1 MTMPLIESDQK
12 PETNRFPIVWQL
24 VVLFVILGGAFG
36 SLWYFQSTTT
46 QNIQETIEP
55 PYTQITDE
63 TEAATPKKLT
73 DVVLRA
79 DAAYVWDV
87 AGQRAL
93 YKKNEGDTLPLASI
107 TKLMT
112 ALLAHELVTDKTQ
125 VDVPLAAIQQSGNS
139 GLLAGEKLTAERLS
153 QLALISSSNDAA
165 YALGANVGSLLGDRD
180 PAKQFIEGMNI
191 RANELQLPTL
201 SFKNTTGLDV
211 SITEAGAIGSARD
224 VSFLM
229 EYILVNYP
237 ELLAPTTQPA
247 ARVYNTAGAY
257 HDVDNTN
264 AIATQIPNLLGSKTG
279 YTDLA
284 GGNLT
289 VAFDLGLNR
298 PIIITVLGSTRD
310 ERFTDVLELVAAVQ
324 ESVKEPLAYE

>member
-1 MTMPLIESDQK
+1 M
-12 PETNRFPIVWQL
+12 
-24 VVLFVILGGAFG
+24 
-36 SLWYFQSTTT
+36 
-46 QNIQETIEP
+46 
-55 PYTQITDE
+55 
-63 TEAATPKKLT
+63 
-73 DVVLRA
+73 
-79 DAAYVWDV
+79 
-87 AGQRAL
+87 
-93 YKKNEGDTLPLASI
+93 
-107 TKLMT
+107 
-112 ALLAHELVTDKTQ
+112 AHELITDQTR

-139 GLLAGEKLTAERLS
+139 GLLAGEELTVEELS

-165 YALGANVGSLLGDRD
+165 YALGASVGALLGDRD
-180 PAKQFIEGMNI
+180 PAQQFIEGMNI

-201 SFKNTTGLDV
+201 SFKNTTGLDMSAV
-211 SITEAGAIGSARD
+211 EAGAMGSARD

-237 ELLAPTTQPA
+237 EILAPTTQSA
-247 ARVYNTAGAY
+247 TRVYNTAGAY

-284 GGNLT
+284 EGNLT

-310 ERFTDVLELVAAVQ
+310 ARFSDVLELVAAVQ
-324 ESVKEPLAYE
+324 ESVTEPLAYE

>member
-1 MTMPLIESDQK
+1 MTMPLIE
-12 PETNRFPIVWQL
+12 PEQATDSNHFPIVSQL
-24 VVLFVILGGAFG
+24 LVLAVILGGAFG
-36 SLWYFQSTTT
+36 SLWYFQTKSAQSVEEVLEQPYRQVTQDTLDTTP
-46 QNIQETIEP
+46 N
-55 PYTQITDE
+55 
-63 TEAATPKKLT
+63 KLT
-73 DVVLRA
+73 DLTLRA
-79 DAAYVWDV
+79 DAVYVWDV

-112 ALLAHELVTDKTQ
+112 ALLAHELITDQTR

-139 GLLAGEKLTAERLS
+139 GLVAGEELTVEELS

-165 YALGANVGSLLGDRD
+165 YALGANVGALLGERD
-180 PAKQFIEGMNI
+180 PAQQFIEGMNI

-201 SFKNTTGLDV
+201 SFKNTTGLDLSV
-211 SITEAGAIGSARD
+211 VEAGAMGSARD

-237 ELLAPTTQPA
+237 QILAPTTQSA
-247 ARVYNTAGAY
+247 TRVYNTAGAY

-310 ERFTDVLELVAAVQ
+310 ARFSDVLELVAAVQ
-324 ESVKEPLAYE
+324 ESVTEPLAYE

>member
-1 MTMPLIESDQK
+1 MPLIEPEQTS
-12 PETNRFPIVWQL
+12 ETNHFPIVSQL
-24 VVLFVILGGAFG
+24 LVLAVILGGAFG
-36 SLWYFQSTTT
+36 SLWYFQAKSV
-46 QNIQETIEP
+46 QNVEETLEQ
-55 PYTQITDE
+55 PYRQITQDSLE
-63 TEAATPKKLT
+63 TTPSKLT
-73 DVVLRA
+73 DLTLRA

-112 ALLAHELVTDKTQ
+112 ALLSHELITNQTK

-139 GLLAGEKLTAERLS
+139 GLLAGEELTAEELS

-165 YALGANVGSLLGDRD
+165 YALGASVGALLGDRD
-180 PAKQFIEGMNI
+180 PAQQFIEGMNI

-201 SFKNTTGLDV
+201 SFKNTTGLDM
-211 SITEAGAIGSARD
+211 STAEAGAMGSARD

-237 ELLAPTTQPA
+237 ELLAPTTQSA
-247 ARVYNTAGAY
+247 TRVYNTAGAY

-310 ERFTDVLELVAAVQ
+310 ARFSDVLELVAAVQ
-324 ESVKEPLAYE
+324 ESVVAE

>member
-1 MTMPLIESDQK
+1 MTMPLIE
-12 PETNRFPIVWQL
+12 PEQATDNNHFPIVSQL
-24 VVLFVILGGAFG
+24 LVLAVILGGAFG
-36 SLWYFQSTTT
+36 SLWYFQTKSAQSVEEVLEQPYRQVTEDTLDTTP
-46 QNIQETIEP
+46 N
-55 PYTQITDE
+55 
-63 TEAATPKKLT
+63 KLT
-73 DVVLRA
+73 DLTLRA

-112 ALLAHELVTDKTQ
+112 ALLAHELITDQTR

-139 GLLAGEKLTAERLS
+139 GLVAGEELTVEELS

-165 YALGANVGSLLGDRD
+165 YALGANVGALLGDRD
-180 PAKQFIEGMNI
+180 PAQQFIEGMNI

-201 SFKNTTGLDV
+201 SFKNTTGLDMSV
-211 SITEAGAIGSARD
+211 VEAGAMGSARD

-237 ELLAPTTQPA
+237 QILAPTTQSA
-247 ARVYNTAGAY
+247 TRVYNTAGAY

-310 ERFTDVLELVAAVQ
+310 ARFSDVLELVAAVQ
-324 ESVKEPLAYE
+324 ESVVTE

>member
-1 MTMPLIESDQK
+1 MPIIE
-12 PETNRFPIVWQL
+12 PEQQPQTNHFPIVSQL
-24 VVLFVILGGAFG
+24 VILAVILGGAFG
-36 SLWYFQSTTT
+36 SLWYFQAKET
-46 QNIQETIEP
+46 QDQVSP
-55 PYTQITDE
+55 AVQPYRQVTSDTNEVIPQ
-63 TEAATPKKLT
+63 KLAELS
-73 DVVLRA
+73 LRA

-93 YKKNEGDTLPLASI
+93 YKKNEGETLPLASI

-112 ALLAHELVTDKTQ
+112 ALLAHELITDQTT
-125 VDVPLAAIQQSGNS
+125 VDVPLAAIRQEGNS
-139 GLLAGEKLTAERLS
+139 GLVSGEELTAEELS
-153 QLALISSSNDAA
+153 HLALISSSNDAA

-201 SFKNTTGLDV
+201 SFKNTTGLDISTV
-211 SITEAGAIGSARD
+211 EAGAVGSARD

-237 ELLAPTTQPA
+237 ELLAPTTQSA

-257 HDVDNTN
+257 HDVENTN
-264 AIATQIPNLLGSKTG
+264 AIATKIPNLLGSKTG

-310 ERFTDVLELVAAVQ
+310 ARFADVLELVAAVQ
-324 ESVKEPLAYE
+324 ESVSIE

>member
-1 MTMPLIESDQK
+1 MPLIE
-12 PETNRFPIVWQL
+12 PEQATDSNHFPIVSQL
-24 VVLFVILGGAFG
+24 LVLAVILGGAFG
-36 SLWYFQSTTT
+36 SLWYFQTKSAQSVEEVLEQPYRQVTEDTLDTTP
-46 QNIQETIEP
+46 N
-55 PYTQITDE
+55 
-63 TEAATPKKLT
+63 KLT
-73 DVVLRA
+73 DLTLRA

-112 ALLAHELVTDKTQ
+112 ALLAHELITDQTR

-139 GLLAGEKLTAERLS
+139 GLVAGEELTVEELS

-165 YALGANVGSLLGDRD
+165 YALGANVGALLGERD
-180 PAKQFIEGMNI
+180 PAQQFIEGMNI

-201 SFKNTTGLDV
+201 SFKNTTGLDLSV
-211 SITEAGAIGSARD
+211 VEAGAMGSARD

-237 ELLAPTTQPA
+237 QILAPTTQSA
-247 ARVYNTAGAY
+247 TRVYNTAGAY

-310 ERFTDVLELVAAVQ
+310 ARFSDVLELVAAVQ
-324 ESVKEPLAYE
+324 ESVVTE

>member
-1 MTMPLIESDQK
+1 MTMPLIE
-12 PETNRFPIVWQL
+12 PEQAPESNHFPIVSQL
-24 VVLFVILGGAFG
+24 LVLAVILGGAFG
-36 SLWYFQSTTT
+36 SLWYFQSKSADPVEEVLQQPYRQVTQDTLDTTP
-46 QNIQETIEP
+46 N
-55 PYTQITDE
+55 
-63 TEAATPKKLT
+63 KLT
-73 DVVLRA
+73 DLTLRA
-79 DAAYVWDV
+79 EAAYVWDV

-112 ALLAHELVTDKTQ
+112 ALLAHELITDQTR

-139 GLLAGEKLTAERLS
+139 GLLAGEELTAEELS

-165 YALGANVGSLLGDRD
+165 YALGASVGALLGDRD
-180 PAKQFIEGMNI
+180 PAQQFIEGMNI

-201 SFKNTTGLDV
+201 SFKNTTGLDMSV
-211 SITEAGAIGSARD
+211 VEAGAMGSARD

-237 ELLAPTTQPA
+237 EILAPTTQSA
-247 ARVYNTAGAY
+247 TRVYNTAGAY

-310 ERFTDVLELVAAVQ
+310 ARFSDVLELVAAVQ
-324 ESVKEPLAYE
+324 ESVTEPLAYE

>member
-1 MTMPLIESDQK
+1 MPLIE
-12 PETNRFPIVWQL
+12 PEQATDNNHFPIVSQL
-24 VVLFVILGGAFG
+24 LVLAVILGGAFG
-36 SLWYFQSTTT
+36 SLWYFQTKSAQSVEEVLEQPYRQVTEDTLDTTP
-46 QNIQETIEP
+46 N
-55 PYTQITDE
+55 
-63 TEAATPKKLT
+63 KLT
-73 DVVLRA
+73 DLTLRA

-112 ALLAHELVTDKTQ
+112 ALLAHELITDQTR

-139 GLLAGEKLTAERLS
+139 GLVAGEELTVEELS

-165 YALGANVGSLLGDRD
+165 YALGANVGALLGDRD
-180 PAKQFIEGMNI
+180 PAQQFIEGMNI

-201 SFKNTTGLDV
+201 SFKNTTGLDMSV
-211 SITEAGAIGSARD
+211 VEAGAMGSARD

-237 ELLAPTTQPA
+237 QILAPTTQSA
-247 ARVYNTAGAY
+247 TRVYNTAGAY

-310 ERFTDVLELVAAVQ
+310 ARFSDVLELVAAVQ
-324 ESVKEPLAYE
+324 ESVTEPLAYE

>member
-1 MTMPLIESDQK
+1 MPLIE
-12 PETNRFPIVWQL
+12 PEEQSPRNHFPIVSQL
-24 VVLFVILGGAFG
+24 LVLAVILGGAFG
-36 SLWYFQSTTT
+36 SLWYLQVKDNQELEPSPIQPYRQVTT
-46 QNIQETIEP
+46 ETTSINP
-55 PYTQITDE
+55 Q
-63 TEAATPKKLT
+63 KLPEIA
-73 DVVLRA
+73 LQA

-93 YKKNEGDTLPLASI
+93 YKKNESEVLPLASI

-112 ALLAHELVTDKTQ
+112 ALLAYELIAEQTTL
-125 VDVPLAAIQQSGNS
+125 DVPLAAIRQAGNS
-139 GLLAGEKLTAERLS
+139 GLLTGEQLSAQELS

-165 YALGANVGSLLGDRD
+165 YALGANVGHLLGERD

-201 SFKNTTGLDV
+201 SFNNTTGLDI
-211 SITEAGAIGSARD
+211 STSEAGAFGSARD

-229 EYILVNYP
+229 EYILVNHP
-237 ELLAPTTQPA
+237 ELLAPTTQSA
-247 ARVYNTAGAY
+247 TRVYNTAGAY
-257 HDVDNTN
+257 HNIENTN
-264 AIATQIPNLLGSKTG
+264 AVANQIPNLLGSKTG

-310 ERFTDVLELVAAVQ
+310 ARFADVLELVAAVQ
-324 ESVKEPLAYE
+324 ESVSTE

>member
-1 MTMPLIESDQK
+1 MTMPLIE
-12 PETNRFPIVWQL
+12 PEQATDNNHFPIVSQL
-24 VVLFVILGGAFG
+24 LVLAVILGGAFG
-36 SLWYFQSTTT
+36 SLWYFQTKSAQSVEEVLEQPYRQVTEDTLDTTP
-46 QNIQETIEP
+46 N
-55 PYTQITDE
+55 
-63 TEAATPKKLT
+63 KLT
-73 DVVLRA
+73 DLTLRA

-112 ALLAHELVTDKTQ
+112 ALLAHELITDQTR

-139 GLLAGEKLTAERLS
+139 GLVAGEELTVEELS

-165 YALGANVGSLLGDRD
+165 YALGANVGALLGDRD
-180 PAKQFIEGMNI
+180 PAQQFIEGMNI

-201 SFKNTTGLDV
+201 SFKNTTGLDMSV
-211 SITEAGAIGSARD
+211 VEAGAMGSARD

-237 ELLAPTTQPA
+237 QILAPTTQSA
-247 ARVYNTAGAY
+247 TRVYNTAGAY

-310 ERFTDVLELVAAVQ
+310 ARFSDVLELVAAVQ
-324 ESVKEPLAYE
+324 ESVTEPLAYE

>member
-1 MTMPLIESDQK
+1 MTMPLIEHEPQT
-12 PETNRFPIVWQL
+12 ETNHFPIVSQL
-24 VVLFVILGGAFG
+24 LVLAVILGGAFG
-36 SLWYFQSTTT
+36 SLWYFQSKS
-46 QNIQETIEP
+46 QPDAEENSQQPYRQVAIDAEIEL
-55 PYTQITDE
+55 
-63 TEAATPKKLT
+63 PKKLA
-73 DVVLRA
+73 DISLRA
-79 DAAYVWDV
+79 DAVYVWDV

-112 ALLAHELVTDKTQ
+112 ALLAHELISEQTK
-125 VDVPLAAIQQSGNS
+125 VDIPLAAIQQSGNS
-139 GLLAGEKLTAERLS
+139 GLLTGEELTAEKLT

-165 YALGANVGSLLGDRD
+165 YALGASVGALLGDRD
-180 PAKQFIEGMNI
+180 PAGQFIEGMNI

-201 SFKNTTGLDV
+201 SFRNTTGLDV
-211 SITEAGAIGSARD
+211 SSIEAGAVGSARD

-237 ELLAPTTQPA
+237 ELLAPTTQSA

-257 HDVDNTN
+257 HDIDNTN
-264 AIATQIPNLLGSKTG
+264 AIATQVPNLLGSKTG

-310 ERFTDVLELVAAVQ
+310 ARFTDVLELVAAVQ
-324 ESVKEPLAYE
+324 DSVTEPLAYE

>member
-1 MTMPLIESDQK
+1 MTMPLIE
-12 PETNRFPIVWQL
+12 PEQATESNHFPIVSQL
-24 VVLFVILGGAFG
+24 LVLAVILGGAFG
-36 SLWYFQSTTT
+36 SLWYFQSKSAQSVEEVIEQPYRQVTEETLETTP
-46 QNIQETIEP
+46 N
-55 PYTQITDE
+55 
-63 TEAATPKKLT
+63 KLT
-73 DVVLRA
+73 DLTLRA

-112 ALLAHELVTDKTQ
+112 ALLAHELITDQTR

-139 GLLAGEKLTAERLS
+139 GLLAGEELTVEELS

-165 YALGANVGSLLGDRD
+165 YALGASVGALLGDRD
-180 PAKQFIEGMNI
+180 PAQQFIEGMNI

-201 SFKNTTGLDV
+201 SFKNTTGLDMSAV
-211 SITEAGAIGSARD
+211 EAGAMGSARD

-237 ELLAPTTQPA
+237 EILAPTTQSA
-247 ARVYNTAGAY
+247 TRVYNTAGAY

-310 ERFTDVLELVAAVQ
+310 ARFSDVLELVAAVQ
-324 ESVKEPLAYE
+324 ESVTEPLAYE

>member
-1 MTMPLIESDQK
+1 MTMPLIEPEQTS
-12 PETNRFPIVWQL
+12 ETNHFPIVSQL
-24 VVLFVILGGAFG
+24 LVLAVILGGAFG
-36 SLWYFQSTTT
+36 SLWYFQAKSV
-46 QNIQETIEP
+46 QNVEETLEQ
-55 PYTQITDE
+55 PYRQITQDSLE
-63 TEAATPKKLT
+63 TTPSKLT
-73 DVVLRA
+73 DLTLRA

-112 ALLAHELVTDKTQ
+112 ALLSHELITNQTK

-139 GLLAGEKLTAERLS
+139 GLLAGEELTAEELS

-165 YALGANVGSLLGDRD
+165 YALGASVGALLGDRD
-180 PAKQFIEGMNI
+180 PAQQFIEGMNI

-201 SFKNTTGLDV
+201 SFKNTTGLDM
-211 SITEAGAIGSARD
+211 STAEAGAMGSARD

-237 ELLAPTTQPA
+237 ELLAPTTQSA
-247 ARVYNTAGAY
+247 TRVYNTAGAY

-310 ERFTDVLELVAAVQ
+310 ARFSDVLELVAAVQ
-324 ESVKEPLAYE
+324 ESVVAE

>member
-1 MTMPLIESDQK
+1 MPLIE
-12 PETNRFPIVWQL
+12 PEQAPESNHFPIVSQL
-24 VVLFVILGGAFG
+24 LVLAVILGGAFG
-36 SLWYFQSTTT
+36 SLWYFQSKSADPVEEVLQQPYRQVTQDTLDTTP
-46 QNIQETIEP
+46 N
-55 PYTQITDE
+55 
-63 TEAATPKKLT
+63 KLT
-73 DVVLRA
+73 DLTLRA
-79 DAAYVWDV
+79 EAAYVWDV

-112 ALLAHELVTDKTQ
+112 ALLAHELITDQTR

-139 GLLAGEKLTAERLS
+139 GLLAGEELTAEELS

-165 YALGANVGSLLGDRD
+165 YALGASVGALLGDRD
-180 PAKQFIEGMNI
+180 PAQQFIEGMNI

-201 SFKNTTGLDV
+201 SFKNTTGLDMSV
-211 SITEAGAIGSARD
+211 VEAGAMGSARD

-237 ELLAPTTQPA
+237 EILAPTTQSA
-247 ARVYNTAGAY
+247 TRVYNTAGAY

-310 ERFTDVLELVAAVQ
+310 ARFSDVLELVAAVQ
-324 ESVKEPLAYE
+324 ESVTEPLAYE

>member
-1 MTMPLIESDQK
+1 MTMPLIE
-12 PETNRFPIVWQL
+12 PEQATDSNHFPIVSQL
-24 VVLFVILGGAFG
+24 LVLAVILGGAFG
-36 SLWYFQSTTT
+36 SLWYFQTKSAQSVEEVLEQPYRQVTQDTLDTTP
-46 QNIQETIEP
+46 N
-55 PYTQITDE
+55 
-63 TEAATPKKLT
+63 KLT
-73 DVVLRA
+73 DLTLRA
-79 DAAYVWDV
+79 DAVYVWDV

-112 ALLAHELVTDKTQ
+112 ALLAHELITDQTR

-139 GLLAGEKLTAERLS
+139 GLVAGEELTVEELS

-165 YALGANVGSLLGDRD
+165 YALGANVGALLGERD
-180 PAKQFIEGMNI
+180 PAQQFIEGMNI

-201 SFKNTTGLDV
+201 SFKNTTGLDMLV
-211 SITEAGAIGSARD
+211 VEAGAMGSARD

-237 ELLAPTTQPA
+237 QILAPTTQSA
-247 ARVYNTAGAY
+247 TRVYNTAGAY

-310 ERFTDVLELVAAVQ
+310 ARFSDVLELVAAVQ
-324 ESVKEPLAYE
+324 ESVVTE

>member
-1 MTMPLIESDQK
+1 MPLIE
-12 PETNRFPIVWQL
+12 PEQATDSNHFPIVSQL
-24 VVLFVILGGAFG
+24 LVLAVILGGAFG
-36 SLWYFQSTTT
+36 SLWYFQTKSAQSVEEVLEQPYRQVTQDTLDTTP
-46 QNIQETIEP
+46 N
-55 PYTQITDE
+55 
-63 TEAATPKKLT
+63 KLT
-73 DVVLRA
+73 DLTLRA
-79 DAAYVWDV
+79 DAVYVWDV

-112 ALLAHELVTDKTQ
+112 ALLAHELITDQTR

-139 GLLAGEKLTAERLS
+139 GLVAGEELTVEELS

-165 YALGANVGSLLGDRD
+165 YALGANVGALLGERD
-180 PAKQFIEGMNI
+180 PAQQFIEGMNI

-201 SFKNTTGLDV
+201 SFKNTTGLDLSV
-211 SITEAGAIGSARD
+211 VEAGAMGSARD

-237 ELLAPTTQPA
+237 QILAPTTQSA
-247 ARVYNTAGAY
+247 TRVYNTAGAY

-310 ERFTDVLELVAAVQ
+310 ARFSDVLELVAAVQ
-324 ESVKEPLAYE
+324 ESVVTE

>member
-1 MTMPLIESDQK
+1 MTMPLIE
-12 PETNRFPIVWQL
+12 PEQATESNHFPIVSQL
-24 VVLFVILGGAFG
+24 LVLAVILGGAFG
-36 SLWYFQSTTT
+36 SLWYFQSKSAQSVEEVIEQPYRQVTEETLETTP
-46 QNIQETIEP
+46 N
-55 PYTQITDE
+55 
-63 TEAATPKKLT
+63 KLT
-73 DVVLRA
+73 DLTLRA

-112 ALLAHELVTDKTQ
+112 ALLAHELITDQTR

-139 GLLAGEKLTAERLS
+139 GLLAGEELTVEELS

-165 YALGANVGSLLGDRD
+165 YALGASVGALLGDRD
-180 PAKQFIEGMNI
+180 PAQQFIEGMNI

-201 SFKNTTGLDV
+201 SFKNTTGLDMSAV
-211 SITEAGAIGSARD
+211 EAGAMGSARD

-237 ELLAPTTQPA
+237 EILAPTTQSA
-247 ARVYNTAGAY
+247 TRVYNTAGAY

-284 GGNLT
+284 EGNLT

-310 ERFTDVLELVAAVQ
+310 ARFSDVLELVAAVQ
-324 ESVKEPLAYE
+324 ESVTEPLAYE

>member
-1 MTMPLIESDQK
+1 MPLIE
-12 PETNRFPIVWQL
+12 PEQATESNHFPIVSQL
-24 VVLFVILGGAFG
+24 LVLAVILGGAFG
-36 SLWYFQSTTT
+36 SLWYFQSKSAQSVEEVIEQPYRQVTEETLETTP
-46 QNIQETIEP
+46 N
-55 PYTQITDE
+55 
-63 TEAATPKKLT
+63 KLT
-73 DVVLRA
+73 DLTLRA

-112 ALLAHELVTDKTQ
+112 ALLAHELITDQTR

-139 GLLAGEKLTAERLS
+139 GLLAGEELTVEELS

-165 YALGANVGSLLGDRD
+165 YALGASVGALLGDRD
-180 PAKQFIEGMNI
+180 PAQQFIEGMNI

-201 SFKNTTGLDV
+201 SFKNTTGLDMSAV
-211 SITEAGAIGSARD
+211 EAGAMGSARD

-237 ELLAPTTQPA
+237 EILAPTTQSA
-247 ARVYNTAGAY
+247 TRVYNTAGAY

-284 GGNLT
+284 EGNLT

-310 ERFTDVLELVAAVQ
+310 ARFSDVLELVAAVQ
-324 ESVKEPLAYE
+324 ESVTEPLAYE

>member
-1 MTMPLIESDQK
+1 MTMPLIE
-12 PETNRFPIVWQL
+12 PEQAPESNHFPIVSQL
-24 VVLFVILGGAFG
+24 LVLAVILGGAFG
-36 SLWYFQSTTT
+36 SLWYFQSKSADPVEEVLQQPYRQVTQDTLDTTP
-46 QNIQETIEP
+46 N
-55 PYTQITDE
+55 
-63 TEAATPKKLT
+63 KLT
-73 DVVLRA
+73 DLTLRA

-112 ALLAHELVTDKTQ
+112 ALLAHELITDQTR

-139 GLLAGEKLTAERLS
+139 GLLAGEELTVEELS

-165 YALGANVGSLLGDRD
+165 YALGASVGALLGDRD
-180 PAKQFIEGMNI
+180 PAQQFIEGMNI

-201 SFKNTTGLDV
+201 SFKNTTGLDLSV
-211 SITEAGAIGSARD
+211 VEAGAMGSARD

-237 ELLAPTTQPA
+237 QILAPTTQSA
-247 ARVYNTAGAY
+247 TRVYNTAGAY

-310 ERFTDVLELVAAVQ
+310 ARFSDVLELVAAVQ
-324 ESVKEPLAYE
+324 ESVTEPLAYE

>member
-1 MTMPLIESDQK
+1 
-12 PETNRFPIVWQL
+12 
-24 VVLFVILGGAFG
+24 
-36 SLWYFQSTTT
+36 
-46 QNIQETIEP
+46 
-55 PYTQITDE
+55 
-63 TEAATPKKLT
+63 
-73 DVVLRA
+73 
-79 DAAYVWDV
+79 
-87 AGQRAL
+87 
-93 YKKNEGDTLPLASI
+93 
-107 TKLMT
+107 
-112 ALLAHELVTDKTQ
+112 LAHELITDQTR

-139 GLLAGEKLTAERLS
+139 GLLAGEELTVEELS

-165 YALGANVGSLLGDRD
+165 YALGASVGALLGDRD
-180 PAKQFIEGMNI
+180 PAQQFIEGMNI

-201 SFKNTTGLDV
+201 SFKNTTGLDMSV
-211 SITEAGAIGSARD
+211 VEAGAMGSARD

-237 ELLAPTTQPA
+237 EILAPTTQSA
-247 ARVYNTAGAY
+247 TRVYNTAGAY

-310 ERFTDVLELVAAVQ
+310 ARFSDVLELVAAVQ
-324 ESVKEPLAYE
+324 ESVTEPLAYE

>member
-1 MTMPLIESDQK
+1 MPLIESGES
-12 PETNRFPIVWQL
+12 PETNRLPIVPQL
-24 VVLFVILGGAFG
+24 VVLAIILGGAFG
-36 SLWYFQSTTT
+36 SLWYFQAKTASDTPETTPQPYRQVT
-46 QNIQETIEP
+46 QDSLE
-55 PYTQITDE
+55 
-63 TEAATPKKLT
+63 ATPKKLA
-73 DVVLRA
+73 DVTLQA
-79 DAAYVWDV
+79 EAAYVWDV

-112 ALLAHELVTDKTQ
+112 ALVAHELIADQTKVA
-125 VDVPLAAIQQSGNS
+125 VPLAAIRQSGNS
-139 GLLAGEKLTAERLS
+139 GLQAGEEMTIEELN

-165 YALGANVGSLLGDRD
+165 YALGASVGALLGDRD
-180 PAKQFIEGMNI
+180 PARQFIEGMNI
-191 RANELQLPTL
+191 RANELQLPSL
-201 SFKNTTGLDV
+201 SFYNTTGLDI
-211 SITEAGAIGSARD
+211 STSEAGAIGSARD

-237 ELLAPTTQPA
+237 ELLAPTTQSA
-247 ARVYNTAGAY
+247 TRVYNTAGAY
-257 HDVDNTN
+257 HEVNNTN
-264 AIATQIPNLLGSKTG
+264 EVSTQIPNMLGSKTG

-310 ERFTDVLELVAAVQ
+310 DRFTDVLTLVAAVQ
-324 ESVKEPLAYE
+324 ESVSAE

>member
-1 MTMPLIESDQK
+1 MTMPLIE
-12 PETNRFPIVWQL
+12 PEQAPESNHFPIVSQL
-24 VVLFVILGGAFG
+24 LVLAVILGGAFG
-36 SLWYFQSTTT
+36 SLWYFQSKSADPVEEVLQQPYRQVTQDTLDTTP
-46 QNIQETIEP
+46 N
-55 PYTQITDE
+55 
-63 TEAATPKKLT
+63 KLT
-73 DVVLRA
+73 DLTLRA
-79 DAAYVWDV
+79 EAAYVWDV

-112 ALLAHELVTDKTQ
+112 ALLAHELITDQTR

-139 GLLAGEKLTAERLS
+139 GLLAGEELTAEELS

-165 YALGANVGSLLGDRD
+165 YALGASVGALLGDRD
-180 PAKQFIEGMNI
+180 PAQQFIEGMNI

-201 SFKNTTGLDV
+201 SFKNTTGLDMSV
-211 SITEAGAIGSARD
+211 VEAGAMGSARD

-237 ELLAPTTQPA
+237 EILAPTTQSA
-247 ARVYNTAGAY
+247 TRVYNTAGAY

-310 ERFTDVLELVAAVQ
+310 ARFSDVLDLVAAVQ
-324 ESVKEPLAYE
+324 ESVTEPLAYE

>member
-1 MTMPLIESDQK
+1 MPLIE
-12 PETNRFPIVWQL
+12 PEQAPESNHFPIVSQL
-24 VVLFVILGGAFG
+24 LVLAVILGGAFG
-36 SLWYFQSTTT
+36 SLWYFQSKSAQSVEEVIEQPYRQVTEETLETTP
-46 QNIQETIEP
+46 N
-55 PYTQITDE
+55 
-63 TEAATPKKLT
+63 KLT
-73 DVVLRA
+73 DLTLRA

-112 ALLAHELVTDKTQ
+112 ALLAHELITDQTR

-139 GLLAGEKLTAERLS
+139 GLLAGEELTVEELS

-165 YALGANVGSLLGDRD
+165 YALGASVGALLGDRD
-180 PAKQFIEGMNI
+180 PAQQFIEGMNI

-201 SFKNTTGLDV
+201 SFKNTTGLDMSAV
-211 SITEAGAIGSARD
+211 EAGAMGSARD

-237 ELLAPTTQPA
+237 EILAPTTQSA
-247 ARVYNTAGAY
+247 TRVYNTAGAY

-284 GGNLT
+284 EGNLT

-310 ERFTDVLELVAAVQ
+310 ARFSDVLELVAAVQ
-324 ESVKEPLAYE
+324 ESVTEPLAYE